1 MEKDLINLPHFT
13 PEEHTIVTEFSLT
26 PTIFELT
33 SLCSTRDKPKSLQPI
48 TCTSVDGEQVR
59 LFLKPQEMLCLPD
72 EHMSESDFAP
82 NAPTMAR
89 YALVKVAKDEGGEP
103 KFWLVVCSSSL
114 KGWLVF
120 YGDYPDEVEGGVTYF
135 HFQDTRVAAAEV

>member
-1 MEKDLINLPHFT
+1 MKDLPYFT

-48 TCTSVDGEQVR
+48 TCTLINGEQVR
-59 LFLKPQEMLCLPD
+59 LFLEPQEMLCLPD
-72 EHMSESDFAP
+72 EHMSASDFAP

-120 YGDYPDEVEGGVTYF
+120 YGDFPDEEVGDVTFF
-135 HFQDTRVAAAEV
+135 HFQDTRVAAAVV